1 MRASFGATWVGV
13 LLMGACA
20 EMVPSDDSLLLP
32 DASPPALQ
40 ADGSSPS
47 TLGTFTDS
55 GTGPALPPI
64 PPWDAGSTTAP
75 SVETSGS
82 RDAGAVATA
91 PVEAGTSTPAPSPGA
106 DAGAASAGSPGAAP
120 DAGGG
125 SGAGPVLPPIS
136 GACPTLKTGTI
147 SAGGLS
153 GISIQVGEKKPSG
166 GSLIF
171 YWHGTG
177 STAGEVNIMMPAA
190 VRQEILSQGGIIVS
204 PQSSLRTG
212 GDCSGTSTFSK
223 DDFKVADLIA
233 ACAVRDHNIDPRR
246 IYTTGCSAGGLQ
258 AGCMASLRSSYVAAA
273 VPNSG
278 GITFRQTIQ
287 DPKHVPALMTMHG
300 GASDWVAVSFSQTS
314 KTLGTQFKQAGG
326 FVVNCN
332 HGGGHCRA
340 PAPLYTAGWQF
351 MKAHPY
357 GTAPSPLAAGL
368 TSAFPDYCK
377 AL

>member
-1 MRASFGATWVGV
+1 VGAGFDAASIGTAAVQPPWGGGSAATDGA
-13 LLMGACA
+13 
-20 EMVPSDDSLLLP
+20 LP
-32 DASPPALQ
+32 AAPWQYDAAAPF
-40 ADGSSPS
+40 SPS
-47 TLGTFTDS
+47 T
-55 GTGPALPPI
+55 
-64 PPWDAGSTTAP
+64 P
-75 SVETSGS
+75 SATPVDGG
-82 RDAGAVATA
+82 AGA
-91 PVEAGTSTPAPSPGA
+91 GIPAPA
-106 DAGAASAGSPGAAP
+106 DAGPAP
-120 DAGGG
+120 TPPTPPTTA
-125 SGAGPVLPPIS
+125 GAGPVLPPIS
-136 GACPTLKTGTI
+136 GACPAFKTGTI

-177 STAGEVNIMMPAA
+177 SSAGEVNIMMPAA
-190 VRQEILSQGGIIVS
+190 VRQEILAQGGIIVS

-233 ACAVRDHNIDPRR
+233 ACAVRDHNIDSRR

-314 KTLGTQFKQAGG
+314 KTLDTQFKQAGG
-326 FVVNCN
+326 FVVNCD

-340 PAPLYTAGWQF
+340 PSALYSAGWEF
-351 MKAHPY
+351 MKSHPF
-357 GTAPSPLAAGL
+357 GTSPSPYASGL
-368 TSAFPDYCK
+368 TSSFPSYCK
-377 AL
+377 PF